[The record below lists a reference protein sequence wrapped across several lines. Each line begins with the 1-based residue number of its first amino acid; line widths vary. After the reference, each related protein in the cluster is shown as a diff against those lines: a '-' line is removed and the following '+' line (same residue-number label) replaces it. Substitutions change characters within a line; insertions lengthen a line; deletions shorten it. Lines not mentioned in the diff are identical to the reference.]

1 MRDGQ
6 EEIRTTVPAEES
18 QETTGHPGGQP
29 KIPKPKRHKET
40 TQQNERTERRLLFL
54 IAAGTV
60 CQTGSHSWYSWCV
73 AMLAMLATGA
83 QAQDPGRMRDI
94 SGIPAEEIIVA
105 REAPSFETSEP
116 RGTSIQ
122 GPTQGYMTGRRRKQ
136 PTKLG
141 NRPWCEEATQ

>member
-40 TQQNERTERRLLFL
+40 TQQNERTEQRLLFL
-54 IAAGTV
+54 IAARIV

-73 AMLAMLATGA
+73 ATLAMLETGA

-94 SGIPAEEIIVA
+94 NDMPANEMIIA
-105 REAPSFETSEP
+105 QEALSLKTSES
-116 RGTSIQ
+116 RGTPVHS
-122 GPTQGYMTGRRRKQ
+122 P
-136 PTKLG
+136 
-141 NRPWCEEATQ
+141 